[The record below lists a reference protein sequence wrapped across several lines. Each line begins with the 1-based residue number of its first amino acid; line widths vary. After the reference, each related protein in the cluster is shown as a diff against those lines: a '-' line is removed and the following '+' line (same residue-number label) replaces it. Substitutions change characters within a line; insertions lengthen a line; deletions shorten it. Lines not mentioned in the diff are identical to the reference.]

1 MYAGFFAMVEV
12 QRIAMALIIDI
23 KVVPSS
29 GRLGCK
35 LEGNRLK
42 CHLKAAP
49 EKGKANKEL
58 TKYLAKAAGVAG
70 SAVTIILGQTTRT
83 KRISID
89 APISFDMLCDKL
101 GIERQL
107 PLF

>member
-1 MYAGFFAMVEV
+1 
-12 QRIAMALIIDI
+12 MALIIDI

-29 GRLGCK
+29 GKLGCK
-35 LEGNRLK
+35 LDGERLK
-42 CHLKAAP
+42 CYLKAAP

-58 TKYLAKAAGVAG
+58 IKYLAKAVGVSAQ
-70 SAVTIILGQTTRT
+70 AVTILLGQTTRT

-89 APISFDMLCDKL
+89 APINFDMLCDKL
-101 GIERQL
+101 AIERQL